1 MPFHGHRHSS
11 SALAS
16 AQYDNAA
23 TQATTASGIYQAA
36 QALGSIGAP
45 AGNLRV
51 ATAGT
56 GGGLCDTHFPL
67 AGNLSHLT
75 VGGQAAPPTMSSL
88 PGPGSLSQ
96 APAPGSAMSNHSQQ
110 FETPRR
116 AQAFNR
122 QSEELHMPPANAA
135 MGQQHS
141 RDLPLQHS
149 YHSSQEYHGGGAPGI
164 NLHQATPQ
172 NSQSQ
177 YTNAAIGLPLPGSLQ
192 PGQSQRPGPSSAN
205 TAPSTIPTMP
215 QISAQSQGHKTP
227 SRSSTVNHFHNYS
240 RSSPAGLDQ
249 KYAPS
254 FATTPDNSKLASPH
268 NQKFTSSQT
277 PQGGAS
283 YSPLGLADI
292 RPRADSGLSD
302 GPYSANPYSHDE
314 YATVPSNSNYLAPWA
329 VYAFDWCKWP
339 VQNGSGD
346 AAGKMAI
353 GSYLEDGHNFVRTH
367 RPLWLRCNASSEGVT
382 DMSFIDTNT
391 RYANP
396 TGDGP

>member
-1 MPFHGHRHSS
+1 MPFHGHHHSS
-11 SALAS
+11 SASAS
-16 AQYDNAA
+16 AQYDNTAN
-23 TQATTASGIYQAA
+23 QATTASGIYHAA

-51 ATAGT
+51 ATAGA
-56 GGGLCDTHFPL
+56 GGGLRDNHLPLVGNQSHL
-67 AGNLSHLT
+67 AG
-75 VGGQAAPPTMSSL
+75 GGQTGPPTMSGL
-88 PGPGSLSQ
+88 PGPGSMSQ
-96 APAPGSAMSNHSQQ
+96 ASAPGSTMSNNSQQ

-116 AQAFNR
+116 AQTFNR
-122 QSEELHMPPANAA
+122 QSEELHIPPANAA

-141 RDLPLQHS
+141 RDPPLQHS

-172 NSQSQ
+172 NSQ
-177 YTNAAIGLPLPGSLQ
+177 YTNAPMGLPLPGSLQ
-192 PGQSQRPGPSSAN
+192 PGQSQRPGPSSVN
-205 TAPSTIPTMP
+205 TAPSAIPTMP
-215 QISAQSQGHKTP
+215 QLSAQSQQHMTP

-249 KYAPS
+249 KYAP
-254 FATTPDNSKLASPH
+254 FATTPDNSKLASPL

-292 RPRADSGLSD
+292 RPRADSRLSD
-302 GPYSANPYSHDE
+302 GPYSANPYLRDE
-314 YATVPSNSNYLAPWA
+314 YASVPSNSNYLAPWA

-339 VQNGSGD
+339 VHNGSGD

-367 RPLWLRCNASSEGVT
+367 RPSRLRCGA
-382 DMSFIDTNT
+382 
-391 RYANP
+391 
-396 TGDGP
+396 

>member
-1 MPFHGHRHSS
+1 MPFQGHRHSTS
-11 SALAS
+11 AS
-16 AQYDNAA
+16 AQYDN
-23 TQATTASGIYQAA
+23 TVNQASTASAIYQAA

-45 AGNLRV
+45 TGNLRV
-51 ATAGT
+51 ATAGA
-56 GGGLCDTHFPL
+56 GGGPHDHQFPL
-67 AGNLSHLT
+67 VGNQSHLSG
-75 VGGQAAPPTMSSL
+75 GGQTAPPAMSGL
-88 PGPGSLSQ
+88 PGPGGLSL
-96 APAPGSAMSNHSQQ
+96 ATAPGSAMSTNSQQ

-116 AQAFNR
+116 AQTFNR
-122 QSEELHMPPANAA
+122 QPEELHIPPTNAT

-141 RDLPLQHS
+141 RDQPAHHS
-149 YHSSQEYHGGGAPGI
+149 YHSSQEYHGAGAPGI

-172 NSQSQ
+172 NSQ
-177 YTNAAIGLPLPGSLQ
+177 YANAPMGLPLPGSLQ

-205 TAPSTIPTMP
+205 TAPSTVPTMP
-215 QISAQSQGHKTP
+215 QLSAQSQQHITP
-227 SRSSTVNHFHNYS
+227 SRSSTVNHSHNYS

-249 KYAPS
+249 KYVP
-254 FATTPDNSKLASPH
+254 FATTPDNSKLASPL

-277 PQGGAS
+277 PQGASS

-314 YATVPSNSNYLAPWA
+314 YASVPSNSNYLAPWA

-339 VQNGSGD
+339 VQNGSSD

-367 RPLWLRCNASSEGVT
+367 RPSWRKHE
-382 DMSFIDTNT
+382 
-391 RYANP
+391 P
-396 TGDGP
+396 